1 MNTISR
7 TITGIASIILGL
19 VLIYYSFQ
27 STFWLLAYGIPII
40 LIGIFIL
47 FNKKE
52 DDIEKIRRK
61 K

>member
-19 VLIYYSFQ
+19 VIIYFSFD
-27 STFWLLAYGIPII
+27 STLWLLAYGIPII
-40 LIGIFIL
+40 VIGIFIL